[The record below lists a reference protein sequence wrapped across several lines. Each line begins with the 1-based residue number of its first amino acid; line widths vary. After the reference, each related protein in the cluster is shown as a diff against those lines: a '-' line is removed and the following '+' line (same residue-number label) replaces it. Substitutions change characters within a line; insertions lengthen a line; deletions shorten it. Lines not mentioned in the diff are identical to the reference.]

1 MTAPVRIVPSSPDDE
16 RLWHLVQEF
25 AELVAGLPW
34 ALIGGLMVRAIEAEH
49 DVAVTTW
56 ATVDVDAVLDV
67 RTKST
72 ATEESSRRLVGAGFE
87 PLRSEPGIVYRFT
100 RGDDIVDVLAP
111 DHLAARTRRTT
122 IPPDQTLEALGT
134 RQALRRTHELLI
146 DAGRGPFPVPV
157 PTLIGAILLK
167 ARVAGNARV
176 SRQKHERDLARLLA
190 LVPDPTA
197 AARGLTPGERAYL
210 RERIELTDLAHNAW
224 VGIVGAE
231 DGAAALEILAGDGT
245 GGPK

>member
-72 ATEESSRRLVGAGFE
+72 ATEEASRRLVGAGFE

-167 ARVAGNARV
+167 ARVAGNARE
-176 SRQKHERDLARLLA
+176 SRQKHERDLARLLI
-190 LVPDPTA
+190 LVPDPAA

-224 VGIVGAE
+224 LGIVGAE